1 MNTIFKKRG
10 FAAVLLLSASV
21 SNVIPADSANRRSP
35 TSPHY
40 LPAEEV
46 LVEESIPNNPSSG
59 FQAPFPAPL
68 EPIGEPVP
76 VVSGSEGDQESC
88 WSRCFGGKKSSSSE
102 CEAGS
107 AAVSSE
113 GSTKECCLS
122 CNFFSKHTRDIS
134 VISAAFAL
142 ICGGIALKFHRDGK
156 SSQDFDFFGDKISAE
171 DAEAIEEKS
180 KSAKFKEKIFG
191 IGAVALGVLA
201 VLSGWRFHSQSQRI
215 KDLEEARRLWLA
227 NQLQPHMA
235 KPSADSPE
243 SGGLCAGEQSLTSN
257 LAENRREQAIRSQLA
272 RLRGTPDDI
281 NAEIRGLVV
290 REGFERD
297 SMISGFVLERKRLF
311 DIQSLEAELLRL
323 KSKPT
328 EEKLLKALPGYR
340 LAEAE
345 RIKAEKVTQAEQAEQ
360 AKKLRQQELLA
371 AGLRLEGQLNSRQ
384 YPNAR
389 SLYSPVVPESPLSS
403 SSSDSGSFSPENID
417 QNRRTPA
424 YLRPQPVPS
433 MPTSAV
439 PVYIYSSSSS
449 SASSDRPS
457 FSPVNPRQR
466 SAEFS
471 SSPLLPSRPPLR
483 QHQPPMSSSSSTFN
497 PSETTFSAEPSR
509 FPSEVSSS
517 GPSRSNLPPAFHPQ
531 LAPVPCERLQQHG
544 GQHQIPMQLRSDDD
558 FAVNEENPSA
568 NLSHPQ
574 HSELRD
580 PNNFEFPLFSQT
592 PPPLLPSHFGNSQ
605 SETLEGAPLPST
617 THVPSRFPSNQQREH
632 HSGGVAGYTSSS
644 SSSTPIAPGCRSE
657 AERLEYYDGP
667 MFSNVGDP
675 QSTTSGTPLSRNR
688 E

>member
-10 FAAVLLLSASV
+10 LAAVLLLSASV

-35 TSPHY
+35 TPPPYSP
-40 LPAEEV
+40 AVEV
-46 LVEESIPNNPSSG
+46 LVEESIPNNPPLSSSG
-59 FQAPFPAPL
+59 FQVPFPAPL

-297 SMISGFVLERKRLF
+297 SMISGFVRERVRLF
-311 DIQSLEAELLRL
+311 EIQALEAELLRL
-323 KSKPT
+323 KSNPSD
-328 EEKLLKALPGYR
+328 EESLKALPKYH
-340 LAEAE
+340 LAETE
-345 RIKAEKVTQAEQAEQ
+345 RIKEEKATQAEQAEQ
-360 AKKLRQQELLA
+360 TKKFRQHELLA

-424 YLRPQPVPS
+424 HPCPQPVPP
-433 MPTSAV
+433 MHPSAA
-439 PVYIYSSSSS
+439 PYIPPFTYLSTDGPSLS
-449 SASSDRPS
+449 SANS
-457 FSPVNPRQR
+457 RQR

-471 SSPLLPSRPPLR
+471 SSQLPSRLPFG
-483 QHQPPMSSSSSTFN
+483 QQQIPMASSSSHSN
-497 PSETTFSAEPSR
+497 LSETIVTAEPSC
-509 FPSEVSSS
+509 FSSEVSSS
-517 GPSRSNLPPAFHPQ
+517 DH
-531 LAPVPCERLQQHG
+531 
-544 GQHQIPMQLRSDDD
+544 LR
-558 FAVNEENPSA
+558 
-568 NLSHPQ
+568 HI
-574 HSELRD
+574 ELRD
-580 PNNFEFPLFSQT
+580 PNNFEFTLSSETPL
-592 PPPLLPSHFGNSQ
+592 PPSHFGNPQ
-605 SETLEGAPLPST
+605 SETLPFSSMSSAPLPAT
-617 THVPSRFPSNQQREH
+617 TYVPRGSFPLNPQRDH
-632 HSGGVAGYTSSS
+632 NNFGGAGYPTASS

-657 AERLEYYDGP
+657 EGTLDRFGDGSGS
-667 MFSNVGDP
+667 MFLNAPNP

>member
-59 FQAPFPAPL
+59 FQAPFPAPI
-68 EPIGEPVP
+68 EEPVP

-88 WSRCFGGKKSSSSE
+88 WSRWFGGKKKSE

-113 GSTKECCLS
+113 GSTKEGCLS

-134 VISAAFAL
+134 VISTAFAL

-171 DAEAIEEKS
+171 DVEAIEEKS

-201 VLSGWRFHSQSQRI
+201 VLSGWKFSAQNQRS

-243 SGGLCAGEQSLTSN
+243 LEDQCAGEQSLTSN

-297 SMISGFVLERKRLF
+297 SMISGFVRERVRLF
-311 DIQSLEAELLRL
+311 EIQALEAELLRL
-323 KSKPT
+323 KSKPSD
-328 EEKLLKALPGYR
+328 EELLKALPGYR

-345 RIKAEKVTQAEQAEQ
+345 RIKAEKATQAERAEQ
-360 AKKLRQQELLA
+360 IKESRQHELLVVGA
-371 AGLRLEGQLNSRQ
+371 RLEQQLNSRR
-384 YPNAR
+384 YPDAR
-389 SLYSPVVPESPLSS
+389 SLYSPNAPESPLSS
-403 SSSDSGSFSPENID
+403 SSSDSGSFSPEDAD
-417 QNRRTPA
+417 QNQHSPA
-424 YLRPQPVPS
+424 YPCPRSVPPMHS
-433 MPTSAV
+433 SAE
-439 PVYIYSSSSS
+439 PVYIYSSSLS
-449 SASSDRPS
+449 SASFGQPS
-457 FSPVNPRQR
+457 YSPVDPRQR
-466 SAEFS
+466 PTELVS
-471 SSPLLPSRPPLR
+471 SSLLSRPPFR
-483 QHQPPMSSSSSTFN
+483 QNQLPMSSSSSTLN
-497 PSETTFSAEPSR
+497 SSETILTAEPSNLL
-509 FPSEVSSS
+509 PEVSLS
-517 GPSRSNLPPAFHPQ
+517 GPSRRDFCPQ
-531 LAPVPCERLQQHG
+531 QQN
-544 GQHQIPMQLRSDDD
+544 GQRSH
-558 FAVNEENPSA
+558 FEVSQVPSA
-568 NLSHPQ
+568 KLSHPQ
-574 HSELRD
+574 HSEFRD
-580 PNNFEFPLFSQT
+580 PNNFEFSVFSETPL
-592 PPPLLPSHFGNSQ
+592 PPSHFGNPQ
-605 SETLEGAPLPST
+605 SETVGGASSPTT
-617 THVPSRFPSNQQREH
+617 THVPSRFSLNPQEGHNF
-632 HSGGVAGYTSSS
+632 GGVAGYTSSS